1 MYNSTENNLNKLFI
15 TQIPRDVDERE
26 LMSIF
31 GSVGEVSDIKII
43 TSQHQSVTCESIHN
57 LHVVVFSL

>member
-1 MYNSTENNLNKLFI
+1 MYSSPENNSNRLFI

-31 GSVGEVSDIKII
+31 GTVGEVSDIKVIS
-43 TSQHQSVTCESIHN
+43 SQHQSATCE
-57 LHVVVFSL
+57 